1 MYAIYEANM
10 NANVAERSGV
20 CNQTIKQIV
29 KAYKITHVSNRQ
41 DNNVCWPMLQSKV
54 CRPRPISAP
63 LGTFSELS
71 GGVGGLF
78 LRNAQKKINSTLLRH
93 I

>member
-1 MYAIYEANM
+1 MLLYETNM
-10 NANVAERSGV
+10 NAGVAEHQRCGV
-20 CNQTIKQIV
+20 CNQTIKQNI
-29 KAYKITHVSNRQ
+29 KAYKITYVSNWQ
-41 DNNVCWPMLQSKV
+41 DNNVWPMLQSKV

-63 LGTFSELS
+63 LDISSELS

>member
-1 MYAIYEANM
+1 M
-10 NANVAERSGV
+10 NANVAERSGT

-41 DNNVCWPMLQSKV
+41 DNNVWPMLQSKV
-54 CRPRPISAP
+54 CRPRPISAS
-63 LGTFSELS
+63 LDMSSELS
-71 GGVGGLF
+71 GGIGGLF